1 MCTGRCYRAHVR
13 KFPPMLV
20 SWIASSRRL
29 ANRRKNCTYSRWR
42 RTRTDSRQSYGCE
55 ALWKAVLSSDFK
67 HEILALRRFPPLNRT
82 DEGYL
87 RIDLEPRRAECRAEY
102 VVESRLRYEEV
113 NMKDLLTVY
122 RRIYRD
128 KGENGMPIERRTYCQ
143 PGASMAFL
151 LLRVPSLGDVFV
163 IKPIKNRH
171 AVKFTCGVRS
181 LNLPRGQATGTR
193 RA

>member
-1 MCTGRCYRAHVR
+1 
-13 KFPPMLV
+13 
-20 SWIASSRRL
+20 
-29 ANRRKNCTYSRWR
+29 
-42 RTRTDSRQSYGCE
+42 
-55 ALWKAVLSSDFK
+55 
-67 HEILALRRFPPLNRT
+67 
-82 DEGYL
+82 
-87 RIDLEPRRAECRAEY
+87 
-102 VVESRLRYEEV
+102 
-113 NMKDLLTVY
+113 MKDLLTVY

-181 LNLPRGQATGTR
+181 LNLPRGQATGTPPSVAPIDVIGD
-193 RA
+193 RALRCATAVWSTRPSLRIG